1 MEHARVLL
9 WGMDLEDSLLYLRM
23 ELDRVVP
30 EGRSGGR
37 EVVSM
42 ICGVDVLWPENLM
55 TVIGKIINVDGR
67 GFVELGFGFGFV

>member
-23 ELDRVVP
+23 ELDRVVL
-30 EGRSGGR
+30 EERSGGR

-42 ICGVDVLWPENLM
+42 ICGADVLWPENLM

-67 GFVELGFGFGFV
+67 GSVDLGFGFV